1 MNRRDFLKLGGVVS
15 AMLIFP
21 VGIAVGRE
29 IDSLATVELNG
40 ATYRGTSDGKV
51 YHSADGGRTW
61 SLLTDFGPG
70 MTIFS
75 LMEAPR
81 NRIYARL
88 GFAGHS
94 FGLAYSLHDHTWR
107 TA

>member
-15 AMLIFP
+15 AMLVVPLGSI
-21 VGIAVGRE
+21 VRE

-40 ATYRGTSDGKV
+40 TTYRGTPDGKV
-51 YHSADGGRTW
+51 YTSADGGRTW
-61 SLLTDFGPG
+61 SLLTNFGSG
-70 MTIFS
+70 ITVFS
-75 LMEAPR
+75 LIAAPR

-88 GFAGHS
+88 GFASKS
-94 FGLAYSLHDHTWR
+94 FGLVYSLKDGNWR